1 MRLPS
6 TRVTSLSAQT
16 EPAIDAEIL
25 QATEDSI
32 KLRMPARAGIYQA
45 SLYVAAGELLQSV
58 WLNLPQLPHAG
69 ELIAYLRPRGFKI
82 LTGLPVYGYDKA
94 AREKPLWIKKH
105 FGADIEVICCL
116 TKDKSSYC
124 RPGDIL
130 IDDREATITEWR
142 KAGGIGIF
150 HTSWPKTLA
159 ELQKYG
165 Y

>member
-1 MRLPS
+1 MIFCDMDG
-6 TRVTSLSAQT
+6 V
-16 EPAIDAEIL
+16 IVNFD
-25 QATEDSI
+25 DSI
-32 KLRMPARAGIYQA
+32 KKLCGAYPQ
-45 SLYVAAGELLQSV
+45 ELPRPVMWQKV
-58 WLNLPQLPHAG
+58 IETPDYWLNLPQLPHAG

-124 RPGDIL
+124 HPGDIL

>member
-1 MRLPS
+1 MTVFETP
-6 TRVTSLSAQT
+6 
-16 EPAIDAEIL
+16 D
-25 QATEDSI
+25 
-32 KLRMPARAGIYQA
+32 Y
-45 SLYVAAGELLQSV
+45 

-130 IDDREATITEWR
+130 IDDREATIT
-142 KAGGIGIF
+142 AVSYT
-150 HTSWPKTLA
+150 HLTLPTT
-159 ELQKYG
+159 
-165 Y
+165 